1 MPPASGAGDAAPP
14 PSDQPDPVL
23 AAERDHLRRSR
34 EFLRLMR
41 EDVLGLRAMAGDPV
55 SEEYLKADL
64 YRRAQALRDIPGVPL
79 FFGRLDY
86 AGTAVK
92 HAGDFP
98 ADAGQPAAAGDD
110 RVGGGAAQP
119 GLALPGE
126 RLHIGRRHIHDR
138 EGHPA
143 VIDWRAPVSRPFY
156 RASAADPMGL
166 TRRRRFGF
174 AGDELTAYEDEE
186 FTGPGQPARPG
197 EGPPVSR
204 ILIEEIERPR
214 SGPMRD
220 IVATIQ
226 PDQDDIVR
234 AGADLSLCVQGA
246 PGTGKTAVG
255 LHRVAYLLYA
265 YPDRMLRGG
274 VLVIGPNRAFLS
286 YIRNVLPALGEAD
299 VAQQAIPDLVAT
311 VPVRATDS
319 GLAARVKG
327 DARMAE
333 VLRRTLWAGLSE
345 PAEALVLTRGSWRWR
360 VPGHEIAELMAELR
374 ERGVRYGAGR
384 TMLSHRIAHVILTRM
399 EAAGEATD
407 DRTHE
412 AVRRTRQVRAA
423 VGAAWPAADPVRLVM
438 RLLSDP
444 ALLAS
449 AADGVL
455 GPSEQAAIRWDP
467 APRGPRSA
475 RWTAADAV
483 LIDEASDLIERTPSL
498 AHVVVDEAQDLSP
511 MECRA
516 VGRRCATG
524 SVTVLGDLAQATAPA
539 AAASWPQLL
548 AHLGKP
554 EAGLQVLDTGYRV
567 PRQILDYA
575 STLLPALAPSLAPA
589 RSLRQDP
596 GALTV
601 TPVRTRALPR
611 LLATACAQ
619 ALAQPGSAAVIAS
632 DEQVPALHRMLS
644 SAGVGHHVLNGANA
658 DERLTLVPVTLAK
671 GLEFDDVIV
680 IEPARIAAQPRG
692 LHRLYVAL
700 TRAVSRL
707 TVLHTEPLPEPL
719 RYRSR

>member
-1 MPPASGAGDAAPP
+1 
-14 PSDQPDPVL
+14 
-23 AAERDHLRRSR
+23 
-34 EFLRLMR
+34 MR
-41 EDVLGLRAMAGDPV
+41 EDVLGLEAMAGDRV
-55 SEEYLKADL
+55 SQEYLKADL
-64 YRRAQALRDIPGVPL
+64 YHRAQALRDIPDVPL

-86 AGTAVK
+86 AEGAVMNPRT
-92 HAGDFP
+92 FP
-98 ADAGQPAAAGDD
+98 AETGPPEPAGSGDGE
-110 RVGGGAAQP
+110 GGGADRPAR
-119 GLALPGE
+119 ALPGE

-138 EGHPA
+138 DGHPV

-166 TRRRRFGF
+166 VRRRRFGF
-174 AGDELTAYEDEE
+174 AGAELTAYEDEE
-186 FTGPGQPARPG
+186 FTQPGRPAG
-197 EGPPVSR
+197 PVSR

-234 AGADLSLCVQGA
+234 ASADQSLCVQGA

-265 YPDRMLRGG
+265 YPGRMLRGG

-286 YIRNVLPALGEAD
+286 YIRDVLPALGEAD
-299 VAQQAIPDLVAT
+299 VVQRTIPDLVAT
-311 VPVRATDS
+311 VPVRAADA
-319 GLAARVKG
+319 GPAARVKG
-327 DARMAE
+327 DVRMAE
-333 VLRRTLWAGLSE
+333 VLRRALWAGLTE

-360 VPGHEIAELMAELR
+360 VHGHEIADLMAELR

-384 TMLSHRIAHVILTRM
+384 TMLSHRIAHVILTQM

-412 AVRRTRQVRAA
+412 AVRRTRQVRA
-423 VGAAWPAADPVRLVM
+423 VVDAAWPAADPVRLVL

-444 ALLAS
+444 AVLAS

-455 GPSEQAAIRWDP
+455 DPSEQAAIRWDR
-467 APRGPRSA
+467 APRGPGSA

-483 LIDEASDLIERTPSL
+483 LIDEASDLIERIPSL

-524 SVTVLGDLAQATAPA
+524 SATVLGDLAQATAPA
-539 AAASWPQLL
+539 AEASWPQLL

-554 EAGLQVLDTGYRV
+554 EAGMQVLDTGYRV
-567 PRQILDYA
+567 PRQILDFA
-575 STLLPALAPSLAPA
+575 SMLLPALAPGLAPA

-596 GALTV
+596 GSLTV
-601 TPVRTRALPR
+601 TPATPRALPG
-611 LLATACAQ
+611 LLATACGQ
-619 ALAQPGSAAVIAS
+619 ALSRPGSAAVIAL
-632 DEQVPALHRMLS
+632 DEQIPALHRALGA
-644 SAGVGHHVLNGANA
+644 AGIGHQVLDGADA
-658 DERLTLVPVTLAK
+658 DGRLILLPVTLAK

-680 IEPARIAAQPRG
+680 VEPARIAAQPRG

-707 TVLHTEPLPEPL
+707 TVLHTEPLPGPL
-719 RYRSR
+719 R